1 MKAFDEVV
9 EKRRLAGKKSGE
21 SRKKKTLEH
30 NPNTCS
36 TNVQL
41 LDKKSEEEKKEE
53 LIKLKQLVSTKTPNA
68 LNDLFDSG
76 DFIYLLSK
84 YSLRQRLVTI
94 LTALITL
101 GFIAFIFLPILF
113 IFINYTTELIFH
125 FIKGYYI
132 ETYTSLFDNIQIAV
146 ELKIPAPE
154 KLHDFLSLFKSS
166 LDFEQLSLLK
176 INFQHNMFLL
186 VTIVTFLEIGL
197 PALINIVLHY
207 HKIQIYISLLKAI
220 LLTTLLTIFIQF
232 FITEVYYMDTTKII
246 GFSTIYLFMISYFLM
261 QESST
266 LLHKDQKDK

>member
-1 MKAFDEVV
+1 MLIIEQLGLEGYGIFWVLVETLRDQKDYRYPIRLISALARKYNTTEAKMQTVVKDYGLFELDKDSFFFSQSLNRRMKAFDEVV

-154 KLHDFLSLFKSS
+154 KTS
-166 LDFEQLSLLK
+166 
-176 INFQHNMFLL
+176 
-186 VTIVTFLEIGL
+186 
-197 PALINIVLHY
+197 
-207 HKIQIYISLLKAI
+207 
-220 LLTTLLTIFIQF
+220 
-232 FITEVYYMDTTKII
+232 
-246 GFSTIYLFMISYFLM
+246 
-261 QESST
+261 
-266 LLHKDQKDK
+266 